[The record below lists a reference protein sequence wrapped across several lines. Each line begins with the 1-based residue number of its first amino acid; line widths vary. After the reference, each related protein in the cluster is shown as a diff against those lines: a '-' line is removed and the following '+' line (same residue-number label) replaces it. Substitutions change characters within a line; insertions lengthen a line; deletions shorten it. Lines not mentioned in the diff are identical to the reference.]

1 MNLLPEIKY
10 KILAIDIGQGTQD
23 ILLYDPRKNIENC
36 ISLIL
41 PSPTALYAKR
51 IESAAGD
58 LYIEGSTIGGGML
71 SSAIKLHIKKG
82 YTVYM
87 EPEAAASIRDNLDR
101 VRMLGIIIGRPPEMF
116 TGQKLCLT
124 EINLPLL
131 REFLG
136 HFSETMEVAIIA
148 IAVQDHGA
156 SPAGN
161 SDRLFRFEMLAK
173 LLLEH
178 NEPGLC
184 AYWAEEVPPFF
195 TRMTSLVKA
204 IKKDFSGNV
213 LVMDTALCAVLGC
226 MEDHTDPYL
235 IVNAGNDHT
244 LCVIVENN
252 RITALLEHHTALLS
266 PNKLRDLIIRFAK
279 SEVSHQEIFEDWG
292 HGVLYSRKSSPL
304 SIKHII
310 ATGPLREKIRLTGLH
325 VTFAAPGGNMMLT
338 GPIGL
343 IKACTAKDFRDKMAG

>member
-1 MNLLPEIKY
+1 VDLIPEIKH

-23 ILLYDPRKNIENC
+23 ILLYDPGKNIENC

-41 PSPTALYAKR
+41 PSPTALYAKT
-51 IESAAGD
+51 IGSATED

-71 SSAIKLHIKKG
+71 SSAIKQHIKKG
-82 YTVYM
+82 YAVYM

-101 VRMLGIIIGRPPEMF
+101 VRRLGIKIGRPPETF

-136 HFSETMEVAIIA
+136 NFSEPMDVTIIA

-161 SDRLFRFEMLAK
+161 SDRLFRFEMLARQ
-173 LLLEH
+173 LIEH
-178 NEPGLC
+178 NEPGHC
-184 AYWAEEVPPFF
+184 AYRAEEVPPFF
-195 TRMTSLVKA
+195 TRMTSLVQA
-204 IKKDFSGNV
+204 IRKDFSGNV

-226 MEDHTDPYL
+226 MEDHPAPYL
-235 IVNAGNDHT
+235 VVNAGNDHT
-244 LCVIVENN
+244 LCAIVENN
-252 RITALLEHHTALLS
+252 KITALLEHHTAMLS
-266 PNKLRDLIIRFAK
+266 PEKLRDLIIRFATG
-279 SEVSHQEIFEDWG
+279 EVTHQEIFEDWG
-292 HGVLYSRKSSPL
+292 HGALYINKISTSS
-304 SIKHII
+304 IEHII

-343 IKACTAKDFRDKMAG
+343 IKACTVKDFPDK